1 MMNTHYL
8 AVWKL
13 YGINTLASG
22 ATNLELA
29 RLNDPKIVATLATDP
44 EPFFLH
50 IDQAR
55 VIASQVLN
63 GLLSSLAQQDTIEER
78 LAIELKN
85 VRTNRANQIGSGMF
99 LIVKGETNVA
109 EPNFEIRKDTET
121 FAVCFDAIDK
131 SAIKEI
137 FRPSIQAVLT
147 AITLS
152 IPSDADHQIEPIG
165 EVIYLVGADGK
176 KPIYSFSLQMGSAR
190 LSLSSPLSAAA
201 LSNATKWIPR
211 LVDYEN
217 LARPISLAVTSID
230 RTTDSLQ
237 GFLAAWSALEIF
249 VNVTFKER
257 YNSLWHD
264 AMQTGAPDAARP
276 IFRRINEVM
285 SDKYRLTDKFLLIAS
300 LLNTGAAEADAREF
314 GTLKKVRDNLL
325 HGQPT
330 AHLPTEAVHHL
341 LFKYISLHL
350 DRIKG

>member
-1 MMNTHYL
+1 MNTHYL

-190 LSLSSPLSAAA
+190 LSLSSPLSAALYRTRRSGSQD
-201 LSNATKWIPR
+201 LSTMRIWR
-211 LVDYEN
+211 D
-217 LARPISLAVTSID
+217 
-230 RTTDSLQ
+230 Q
-237 GFLAAWSALEIF
+237 SA
-249 VNVTFKER
+249 
-257 YNSLWHD
+257 
-264 AMQTGAPDAARP
+264 
-276 IFRRINEVM
+276 
-285 SDKYRLTDKFLLIAS
+285 
-300 LLNTGAAEADAREF
+300 
-314 GTLKKVRDNLL
+314 
-325 HGQPT
+325 
-330 AHLPTEAVHHL
+330 
-341 LFKYISLHL
+341 
-350 DRIKG
+350 